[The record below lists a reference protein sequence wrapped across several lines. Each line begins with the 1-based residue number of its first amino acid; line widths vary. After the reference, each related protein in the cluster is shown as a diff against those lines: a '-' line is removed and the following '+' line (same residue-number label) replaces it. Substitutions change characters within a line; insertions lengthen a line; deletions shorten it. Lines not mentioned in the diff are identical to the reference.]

1 MCHPERQAHSSIPT
15 TRSDL
20 THEEQAEKNT
30 YPVSL
35 SMCRALSNGV
45 VDIGSPA
52 SVDTCCHSPFPLQPY
67 PNPHEETL
75 PQCCVH
81 HKGDEHSSPL
91 NTCKKIHTLLLQST
105 CHLALH
111 FCSTDSS
118 LNCTSYLRE
127 ALISSPCRGVPESA
141 RPNTTIIPKLYSK
154 TAYQVPPTLHC
165 TPSLAPYPTCSLF
178 LSLTQYDTNMTG
190 MFIAN

>member
-1 MCHPERQAHSSIPT
+1 MVLGGVCVTQRG
-15 TRSDL
+15 RL
-20 THEEQAEKNT
+20 THQSLPQDQISPMKNKLKKNT

-35 SMCRALSNGV
+35 SMFRALSNGV

-91 NTCKKIHTLLLQST
+91 NTCKKTHTLLLQST

-111 FCSTDSS
+111 FCSTDSLHS
-118 LNCTSYLRE
+118 T
-127 ALISSPCRGVPESA
+127 AHLIFGR
-141 RPNTTIIPKLYSK
+141 L
-154 TAYQVPPTLHC
+154 
-165 TPSLAPYPTCSLF
+165 
-178 LSLTQYDTNMTG
+178 
-190 MFIAN
+190 